1 MRECEEQET
10 STHGRRFSIYVR
22 ESGTPYLVADCRDLP
37 VLSKV
42 GVERGRAQMS
52 HSDIVYTHNGLGW
65 TSTIPNQITCEWLDF
80 IHKGQEQPMR
90 VLDIGAGFGVASIPA
105 LKHGARVIA
114 NDIERSHL
122 DAIRKEASDLGYA
135 DQLETVVGRFPG
147 DLAFAELDAIHCS
160 NVLHFLRGEEIVAG
174 AARMHSWLRSG
185 GRVFI
190 QVGTVYAGHVKRLL
204 PQFEERRRKGV
215 RWAGETDRAREF
227 VCPEL
232 RDEMPEFLNYSD
244 GDPLVEA
251 FEKAGFHREKAWYY
265 TRTGMPELCLND
277 GRENF
282 GYVGSKC

>member
-1 MRECEEQET
+1 
-10 STHGRRFSIYVR
+10 
-22 ESGTPYLVADCRDLP
+22 
-37 VLSKV
+37 
-42 GVERGRAQMS
+42 MS